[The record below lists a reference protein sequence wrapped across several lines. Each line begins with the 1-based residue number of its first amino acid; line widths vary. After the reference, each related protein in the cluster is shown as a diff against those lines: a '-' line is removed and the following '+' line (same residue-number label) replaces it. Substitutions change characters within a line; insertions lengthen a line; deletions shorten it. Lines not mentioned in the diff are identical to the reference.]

1 MTAALDMCE
10 VVAKLIGKKCQYRPF
25 ALVVP
30 ADIVPY
36 VKLNFRSLNIDSL
49 LQEKCLNLSASV
61 TVRWMLDSLLQK
73 TTTC

>member
-49 LQEKCLNLSASV
+49 LQEKCLN
-61 TVRWMLDSLLQK
+61 
-73 TTTC
+73 